1 MECTLN
7 IQTRQTRPCCGLST
21 DVGITLYRL
30 QRMWLVERHPQKNP
44 YPVWELPGTGVGGF
58 NPQLMSSTPLVVLLY
73 LSWGGVR
80 NNPHRSQLQTL
91 ICHHIPQVIE
101 HCHCC
106 QAYVPFPQSE
116 KDASCSCSASLQ
128 NTFWPNADF
137 SCIKYQC
144 IANLNRYSMV
154 LDLRGLLSRIALC
167 QRVRSVIT
175 RTRYINVLTY
185 LLTYLH
191 Q

>member
-1 MECTLN
+1 MIIN
-7 IQTRQTRPCCGLST
+7 IPRQCLWCCHHGRAIAW
-21 DVGITLYRL
+21 V
-30 QRMWLVERHPQKNP
+30 H
-44 YPVWELPGTGVGGF
+44 PVWELPGGGLGVQPPVNVF
-58 NPQLMSSTPLVVLLY
+58 NPLVVLLC
-73 LSWGGVR
+73 LSWAVR

-185 LLTYLH
+185 LLTYITVVHVL
-191 Q
+191 